1 LAQSAKHAGG
11 PGVTA
16 VSGITGDHNRLA
28 KHLADPAQ
36 FATKENITTID
47 GVKSVIKPDIAAK
60 NVPEEISEFQKAF
73 NAVLKD
79 AGSKQLLVLRSATPT
94 STISQVVRRG
104 HDQSPSANKG

>member
-1 LAQSAKHAGG
+1 VQNTPVALAF
-11 PGVTA
+11 TA

-79 AGSKQLLVLRSATPT
+79 AGSKQLLVLAQCHSDFNYIAGCPPRT
-94 STISQVVRRG
+94 
-104 HDQSPSANKG
+104 